1 MIARTLLSFAIVG
14 TLFAQ
19 KPSPFPARNPKQ
31 AAAPKAKAAPV
42 EKEDESEVIDAK
54 TIQDALGKQESKPK
68 ADPEP
73 AKPVATPSK
82 PVAAAPAPATP
93 AASAP
98 TAKTSTPPTQAVS
111 APAAVKPVIQ
121 QTPPPSA
128 VPQQF
133 DANDLCRA
141 TFYGSRADG
150 LRTASGEALN
160 NEDLT
165 FAHPTLPFGTKVR
178 LVNIGNSRVV
188 EARVND
194 RNRGGEGCRI
204 NVSMRIARELGFV
217 QQGSAMIAV
226 QR

>member
-1 MIARTLLSFAIVG
+1 MIARTLLSFAIAG

-31 AAAPKAKAAPV
+31 AVAPKAKAVPV

-73 AKPVATPSK
+73 AKTVAPPSK
-82 PVAAAPAPATP
+82 PVAAAP

-194 RNRGGEGCRI
+194 RNRSGEGCRI